1 MAKPPGQRR
10 METLSETLGRSTG
23 KVAKRVTGKVVPVPK
38 PKNPYITQINRSKA
52 ANPNSTFGPSPG
64 VDYGFGTSGN
74 LAAALGAAAQT
85 KPKAAV
91 STEIEAQGYESDP
104 ILARIKAIGA
114 QNVANA
120 ETEAAA
126 LRKQAILESGLGNVG
141 AEIGVDA
148 STVQAANENP
158 FGKRQAIERTSVERG
173 RALDEQLNQ
182 GNLFYSGHRI
192 NELGDLSRS
201 TAEAQN
207 SLSTELRKILGQ
219 IDSGVLN
226 ARTLAAEEEAEGILN
241 LPPAPVAEV
250 PAVPPLAGIL
260 GGEAGVPLD
269 PTPYYQSPDYG
280 AEMTPQEI
288 ALLLGLSLQGNLP
301 Y

>member
-10 METLSETLGRSTG
+10 METLSETLGASVG
-23 KVAKRVTGKVVPVPK
+23 KAAKRTTGRIIPVPK
-38 PKNPYITQINRSKA
+38 PKNPYVTQVNRARSSGQLSS
-52 ANPNSTFGPSPG
+52 N
-64 VDYGFGTSGN
+64 VGFGSNIPESLT
-74 LAAALGAAAQT
+74 AALGMAAQN
-85 KPKAAV
+85 KPKPAV

-120 ETEAAA
+120 EAEAAA

-141 AEIGVDA
+141 AEIGVDPL
-148 STVQAANENP
+148 TVQAANENP
-158 FGKRQAIERTSVERG
+158 FGKRQALERTALERG

-182 GNLFYSGHRI
+182 GNLFYSGHRV
-192 NELGDLSRS
+192 NELGDLSRN

-219 IDSGVLN
+219 IDSGVLS
-226 ARTLAAEEEAEGILN
+226 ARAQAAEDEGEGILN
-241 LPPAPVAEV
+241 LPPDPVADI
-250 PAVPPLAGIL
+250 PAAPPLSSIL

-269 PTPYYQSPDYG
+269 LTPYYQSPDYG
-280 AEMTPQEI
+280 AEMTPQQI